1 MNKIVRHYPV
11 DQLPADLRA
20 DLPEHGLVKIE
31 FEAETE
37 PPRRRPIAHLVGTG
51 QNLYGSDQD
60 VLDYIA
66 ELREDRDELG

>member
-31 FEAETE
+31 IEPETE
-37 PPRRRPIAHLVGTG
+37 PKEQVLLAPLVGSG
-51 QNLYGSDQD
+51 RNVHGNEEE
-60 VLDYIA
+60 VLRYIR
-66 ELREDRDELG
+66 ELREDR

>member
-37 PPRRRPIAHLVGTG
+37 PPQRRPIAHLVGSG
-51 QNLYGSDQD
+51 PNVHGNEQE

-66 ELREDRDELG
+66 ELRADR

>member
-11 DQLPADLRA
+11 DQLPAVLRV

-31 FEAETE
+31 FEVEGE
-37 PPRRRPIAHLVGTG
+37 PRKRRSIAHLVSS
-51 QNLYGSDQD
+51 LPSIYGSDQE

-66 ELREDRDELG
+66 ELREDR